1 MDTLE
6 ARFTWWDPCGRS
18 IIERLYRYAEGM
30 LRSKELEYLDAPQ
43 PGTLKERIARLKF
56 HILEE
61 MEDRRLGR
69 RSDEP
74 VPFRV
79 KELRRACLKALAVP
93 GISREERQT
102 LRRDLNSLFVAIQL
116 FSYPGD
122 YVREN
127 PTLERLAE
135 IMTKFEQDALGVTN
149 PAPRGPRRAVVKMGE
164 PIDVRSYLGPG
175 GRRSRAPP
183 RPLPRRWS
191 CKSRA
196 SWTRSDPAGRCPSR
210 HSCPLRPECRFP
222 NRPHEPV
229 LLRGLADRENAIR
242 IAVDAIPV
250 TGYDLVSV
258 QLCIMAVRLKASTVD
273 SP

>member
-1 MDTLE
+1 MPW
-6 ARFTWWDPCGRS
+6 ASP
-18 IIERLYRYAEGM
+18 
-30 LRSKELEYLDAPQ
+30 
-43 PGTLKERIARLKF
+43 
-56 HILEE
+56 
-61 MEDRRLGR
+61 
-69 RSDEP
+69 
-74 VPFRV
+74 
-79 KELRRACLKALAVP
+79 
-93 GISREERQT
+93 T
-102 LRRDLNSLFVAIQL
+102 LRREVEDAPSSRWVSRSTFDPILDLAGADQA
-116 FSYPGD
+116 
-122 YVREN
+122 
-127 PTLERLAE
+127 T
-135 IMTKFEQDALGVTN
+135 
-149 PAPRGPRRAVVKMGE
+149 
-164 PIDVRSYLGPG
+164 
-175 GRRSRAPP
+175 PP

-222 NRPHEPV
+222 NRPHERV